1 MSSTTYFQE
10 IDRPEPS
17 LVSWAATARPVQI
30 PAVVP
35 ERLNDVMYG
44 SAAAA
49 LAALAVVVGILA

>member
-1 MSSTTYFQE
+1 MYSTCTNE
-10 IDRPEPS
+10 TDRPEPS

-30 PAVVP
+30 PTVSA

-49 LAALAVVVGILA
+49 LAALAVVVGVLA